1 MVIFDAKMEIFGQLA
16 HLNSP
21 LNTIISSGINIF
33 GIFVILL
40 GQFRNLL
47 EINTKLNHNYI
58 LLSSQVCTGHKGN
71 ILVET
76 KSETC
81 N

>member
-21 LNTIISSGINIF
+21 LNMTISSGIKIF
-33 GIFVILL
+33 GIFVFLL
-40 GQFRNLL
+40 GQLRNLL
-47 EINTKLNHNYI
+47 EMNTKLNHNYI
-58 LLSSQVCTGHKGN
+58 LLSPQVYTGYKGN